1 MAAPRKRKPSDEQ
14 LLKMASNDRL
24 LRGFKV
30 WRVRWWRMT
39 LKQSNPE
46 IIKLLRYL
54 RTMPPLMEQ
63 DFIDW
68 LQKTDWL
75 MRSPPDV
82 RLLVLRSISRRQDR
96 QRGFDLD
103 DPMPPTDDMFFKA
116 KTILGVR

>member
-68 LQKTDWL
+68 LPKTDWL

-103 DPMPPTDDMFFKA
+103 DPMPPADDMFFKA